1 MDKMQIGQNF
11 FIPMPVVLVGAQV
24 FGESQFYGRGLV
36 HAGKC

>member
-1 MDKMQIGQNF
+1 MDKIQIGQNF

-24 FGESQFYGRGLV
+24 SGKANFYDRGLV

>member
-11 FIPMPVVLVGAQV
+11 FIPMPVVLRGTS
-24 FGESQFYGRGLV
+24 FGESQFYDRGLV